1 MLREVPRMVKHH
13 PHEQTMH
20 LPVFLVGAHCQLR
33 LFARRQ
39 SALIAHDALHKT
51 GTAALLMLHRA
62 YVPEQIRARFARIGR
77 ITGYIYDNWFTV
89 VVVVKN
95 IKHQRMNEPPEPLV
109 YLSLFQAPHF
119 ETIVQVRTEGD
130 PQLLAAPVEQAI
142 HELNSKL
149 PVSR

>member
-39 SALIAHDALHKT
+39 SALIAHGALHKT

-77 ITGYIYDNWFTV
+77 ITG
-89 VVVVKN
+89 
-95 IKHQRMNEPPEPLV
+95 HPEPT
-109 YLSLFQAPHF
+109 PK
-119 ETIVQVRTEGD
+119 TEG
-130 PQLLAAPVEQAI
+130 AYATWGEKT
-142 HELNSKL
+142 SKVRIADN
-149 PVSR
+149 PPGTTR

>member
-39 SALIAHDALHKT
+39 SALIAHGALHKT

-62 YVPEQIRARFARIGR
+62 YVPEQIRAHFARIGR
-77 ITGYIYDNWFTV
+77 ESRPGEF
-89 VVVVKN
+89 
-95 IKHQRMNEPPEPLV
+95 HPEA
-109 YLSLFQAPHF
+109 LS
-119 ETIVQVRTEGD
+119 D
-130 PQLLAAPVEQAI
+130 PYVTLSRHTAPV
-142 HELNSKL
+142 NSD
-149 PVSR
+149 SDCAGTTA

>member
-39 SALIAHDALHKT
+39 SALIAHGALHKT

-62 YVPEQIRARFARIGR
+62 YVPRADPSPFCPYRAYYRQPDRIRKWGTVRIDDDPPR
-77 ITGYIYDNWFTV
+77 TH
-89 VVVVKN
+89 KN
-95 IKHQRMNEPPEPLV
+95 ALHLSERVGLYCQSINLNQPLPKTNRG
-109 YLSLFQAPHF
+109 S
-119 ETIVQVRTEGD
+119 IVDER
-130 PQLLAAPVEQAI
+130 P
-142 HELNSKL
+142 
-149 PVSR
+149 